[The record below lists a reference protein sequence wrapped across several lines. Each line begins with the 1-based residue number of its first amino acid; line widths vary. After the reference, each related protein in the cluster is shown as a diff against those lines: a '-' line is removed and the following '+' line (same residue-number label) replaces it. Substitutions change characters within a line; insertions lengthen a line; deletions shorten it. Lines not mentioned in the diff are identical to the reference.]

1 MEKTFVARRLLR
13 AGLRDPAVAKNELA
27 KAAVR
32 KALDELNRELDELEQ
47 EMRFAESRARNLP
60 FSVLGRTAG
69 RTASG
74 VSRRSRCRRR
84 NLRGTPSSRTRNAK
98 RTAAAGW

>member
-74 VSRRSRCRRR
+74 VSS
-84 NLRGTPSSRTRNAK
+84 LTLPQAEPTRDAVVADAE
-98 RTAAAGW
+98 READGGG